1 MSDGIRSAL
10 SELAADVVVLGA
22 ALYHRNWPPRRW
34 LASYGGLDVIR
45 SDGDGLI
52 GELIREYRTIRRGK
66 MQQMERRKHY
76 GNLAW

>member
-1 MSDGIRSAL
+1 MTGMAAYFVSDAVL
-10 SELAADVVVLGA
+10 LGA

-34 LASYGGLDVIR
+34 LAAYGGLDGIR
-45 SDGDGLI
+45 TDGDGLI

-66 MQQMERRKHY
+66 IQQMEHRKHY